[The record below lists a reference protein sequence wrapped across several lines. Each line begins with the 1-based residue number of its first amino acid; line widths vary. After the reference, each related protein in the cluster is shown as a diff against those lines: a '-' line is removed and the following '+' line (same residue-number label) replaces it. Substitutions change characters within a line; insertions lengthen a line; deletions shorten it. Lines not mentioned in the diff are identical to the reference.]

1 MTEKWRDTEYADKVV
16 HHSNRCKRYKATAI
30 EIKVS
35 LFLSENFIEFEKEKY
50 FSGLGGFVDF
60 YVPKYNIVI
69 ECDGAYWH
77 GLPGAKERDE
87 RRDKFLLGVGI
98 NVLRLPEENINN
110 DWDNVVAKILGVL
123 HETEELSI

>member
-1 MTEKWRDTEYADKVV
+1 M
-16 HHSNRCKRYKATAI
+16 
-30 EIKVS
+30 
-35 LFLSENFIEFEKEKY
+35 FLSENFIEFEKEKY